1 MKSPEGTCSEAKRE
15 AEKETDMAWVRTFDE
30 SEAAGRLADVYAE
43 LKKASLARGRVP
55 NIMKCMGLRP
65 EALMGVWQ
73 LNMAITFGASTLGR
87 RREEMI
93 ATAVSALNHCH
104 Y

>member
-1 MKSPEGTCSEAKRE
+1 MSWVKTFD
-15 AEKETDMAWVRTFDE
+15 EKETT
-30 SEAAGRLADVYAE
+30 GRLAEVYADVM
-43 LKKASLARGRVP
+43 KTSLASGRVP

-65 EALMGVWQ
+65 EALISVWR
-73 LNMAITFGASTLGR
+73 LNMSITFGASTLGR

>member
-1 MKSPEGTCSEAKRE
+1 MQEAN
-15 AEKETDMAWVRTFDE
+15 MAWVKTFTE
-30 SEAAGRLADVYAE
+30 NEATGRLAEIYDA
-43 LKKASLARGRVP
+43 LKKTSLAGGPVP

-65 EALMGVWQ
+65 EALMGVWR
-73 LNMAITFGASTLGR
+73 LNMDITFGASTLGR
-87 RREEMI
+87 RREEVI

>member
-1 MKSPEGTCSEAKRE
+1 MQHQSLEFTGNRAAEEAI
-15 AEKETDMAWVRTFDE
+15 MAWVKTFNE
-30 SEAAGRLADVYAE
+30 NEAAGRLAEVYAE
-43 LKKASLARGRVP
+43 LKKSPLAGGRVP

-65 EALMGVWQ
+65 DALMGVWR

>member
-1 MKSPEGTCSEAKRE
+1 MSWVKTLD
-15 AEKETDMAWVRTFDE
+15 EKEAT
-30 SEAAGRLADVYAE
+30 GRLAEVYAE
-43 LKKASLARGRVP
+43 LMKAPRAGGRVP

-65 EALMGVWQ
+65 EALIGVWR
-73 LNMAITFGASTLGR
+73 LNMGITFGASTLGR